1 VHAKIGPYE
10 GERLQRLLR
19 QGSNPVTVRRAE
31 ILLESGLGARVEDL
45 AKRYHI
51 PESYLKNL
59 ISEFNT
65 HGMAAVTAGVRKK
78 RTAMVP
84 EEISILIELIE
95 MPPEA
100 VGLREKRWTAS
111 LLRETALA
119 RRWVDV
125 ADPEV
130 IEKLLAQHSH

>member
-1 VHAKIGPYE
+1 MHAKIGPYE

-31 ILLESGLGARVEDL
+31 ILLESGLGASVEDL

-51 PESYLKNL
+51 PESYLKDL
-59 ISEFNT
+59 ISEFNMR
-65 HGMAAVTAGVRKK
+65 GMAALTAGVRKK

-111 LLRETALA
+111 LLRETAQA

>member
-1 VHAKIGPYE
+1 MHAKIGPYE

-51 PESYLKNL
+51 PESYLKDL
-59 ISEFNT
+59 ISEFNMR
-65 HGMAAVTAGVRKK
+65 GMAAVTAGVRKK

>member
-1 VHAKIGPYE
+1 MHAKIGPYE

-51 PESYLKNL
+51 SESYLKDL

-65 HGMAAVTAGVRKK
+65 RGMAAVTAGVRKK

>member
-1 VHAKIGPYE
+1 MHAKIGPYE

-51 PESYLKNL
+51 PESYLKDL
-59 ISEFNT
+59 ISEFNMR
-65 HGMAAVTAGVRKK
+65 GMAALTAGVRKK

>member
-31 ILLESGLGARVEDL
+31 ILLESGLGASVEDL

-51 PESYLKNL
+51 PESYLKDL

-78 RTAMVP
+78 WFRRRSP
-84 EEISILIELIE
+84 CSLNSSKC
-95 MPPEA
+95 
-100 VGLREKRWTAS
+100 LRRPLGCGRNDGQLPCFER
-111 LLRETALA
+111 

-125 ADPEV
+125 VDSDV
-130 IEKLLAQHSH
+130 IGKLLAQHSH